1 MSDLFYSVLTY
12 ALTVVVTYENI
23 WITYGLPWGRIF
35 PNGVHQKS
43 VKRSDHKGSRDSKV
57 YFILKFCHYT
67 LIHRINRVAIQTLAL
82 QPAAR
87 RLISNFGIDFVD
99 AHCTHTHKLIR
110 IFTLLYVKW
119 DTYTLTTP
127 KILGCL
133 RTSKFR
139 ISKVFAGH
147 SSSHVKKF

>member
-1 MSDLFYSVLTY
+1 MY

-99 AHCTHTHKLIR
+99 AHCTHTQ
-110 IFTLLYVKW
+110 
-119 DTYTLTTP
+119 TY
-127 KILGCL
+127 
-133 RTSKFR
+133 
-139 ISKVFAGH
+139 
-147 SSSHVKKF
+147 

>member
-87 RLISNFGIDFVD
+87 RLISNFGIDFVGV
-99 AHCTHTHKLIR
+99 HTHTQ
-110 IFTLLYVKW
+110 
-119 DTYTLTTP
+119 TYYNFHLA
-127 KILGCL
+127 IC
-133 RTSKFR
+133 
-139 ISKVFAGH
+139 
-147 SSSHVKKF
+147 